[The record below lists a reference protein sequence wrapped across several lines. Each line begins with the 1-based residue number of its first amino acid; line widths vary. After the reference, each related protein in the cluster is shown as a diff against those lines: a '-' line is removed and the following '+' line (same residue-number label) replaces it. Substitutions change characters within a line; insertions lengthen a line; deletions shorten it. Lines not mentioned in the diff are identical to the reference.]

1 MIVTIINGGQCLPRG
16 LSCAL
21 AARDFHQLISREL
34 VVVVVDRARV
44 VVGGGV
50 VGGCG
55 RCAPRSRER
64 DGRRQRRR
72 PHAAEGLRCF
82 NQDIYI

>member
-50 VGGCG
+50 VGGRGGCT
-55 RCAPRSRER
+55 PRPCER
-64 DGRRQRRR
+64 DGQRARLVQ
-72 PHAAEGLRCF
+72 HV
-82 NQDIYI
+82 